1 MECEVNGDVYS
12 SAEEYARYGDGDVA
26 AQEYLSSIGAHELS
40 SWQFVRYR
48 NGSWH
53 QV

>member
-1 MECEVNGDVYS
+1 MECEVSGNVYS
-12 SAEEYARYGDGDVA
+12 SAKDDGDVA
-26 AQEYLSSIGAHELS
+26 SQEYLYSIGAHELS
-40 SWQFVRYR
+40 IWQSVRYR